1 MEFTPRPSQR
11 EILKYT
17 GGTLGISAV
26 PGSGKTHT
34 LSALAAQI
42 ISSGQLERDQEV
54 LIVTLVNSAVD
65 NFSARIGE
73 FIQARGLIPQLGYRV
88 RTLHGLAHDI
98 VRENPPLVGLD
109 KKFSIVDETASSSMI
124 ADAARAWVQTH
135 PDFLDQYIST
145 ALDDYQTR
153 RVRDKDWPQLIET
166 LAASFIRSAKDRRLA
181 PDKLRLALDRQP
193 APLSL
198 AHMG

>member
-1 MEFTPRPSQR
+1 MQAFTPRPSQR

-42 ISSGQLERDQEV
+42 ISSSQLGPDQEV

-73 FIQARGLIPQLGYRV
+73 FIQARGLIPQLGYLV

-109 KKFSIVDETASSSMI
+109 KNFLSSSRSKSREKLEHRTWLFAVALLMFKT
-124 ADAARAWVQTH
+124 RSSVQY
-135 PDFLDQYIST
+135 PFYGNE
-145 ALDDYQTR
+145 R
-153 RVRDKDWPQLIET
+153 
-166 LAASFIRSAKDRRLA
+166 
-181 PDKLRLALDRQP
+181 
-193 APLSL
+193 
-198 AHMG
+198 